1 MEVQRERTHRDQ
13 GDPVIRLIRGDCRNV
28 QPGNVDLVLTDPPW
42 RFDQRHGES
51 AAEDHYACMETS
63 EIVTL
68 VGNLANRKPEPT
80 VAMWCTWA
88 HQPEVFRWLVEG
100 EWLLPVTGGAWDKGP
115 GRYGQGYWWAGRC
128 EPMLVWGGQYND
140 RSVPLDNA
148 TNAPKKQHS
157 LKPIFW
163 QAQMVRRWCPPGG
176 VVFDPFM
183 GLGSVAMATMAAGEG
198 RSYIGVELDEK
209 RFDRA
214 LAEVTAAYVAEEHG
228 MLEVVRG

>member
-1 MEVQRERTHRDQ
+1 M
-13 GDPVIRLIRGDCRNV
+13 IRLIRGDCRNV
-28 QPGNVDLVLTDPPW
+28 QPDNVDLVLTDPPW
-42 RFDQRHGES
+42 RFDQRHGAS
-51 AAEDHYACMETS
+51 AAEDHYECMETS
-63 EIVTL
+63 AIMRVLFRLRLGSGLRTI
-68 VGNLANRKPEPT
+68 
-80 VAMWCTWA
+80 AMWCTWA
-88 HQPEVFRWLVEG
+88 HMPEVYG
-100 EWLLPVTGGAWDKGP
+100 EVFAALPHIGEEALPATGGAWDKGP

-148 TNAPKKQHS
+148 TSAPKKQHS

-209 RFDRA
+209 RFDKA